1 MISTTIIIIDI
12 NKRCLEFFYWYLDT
26 FGIGARESDSG
37 LKKTIWSI
45 IQSKTNKLRNE
56 RNTRKMSKEIFYEYC
71 ELRTEPLPISLLS
84 VPTAVSFFVYKQIN
98 NDRKCFFHF
107 LIYLFSNFSL
117 IDICHFS
124 FKVVSHLR
132 RKKMYYT
139 MDRRLHLIFLLP
151 LVKISNSAR
160 QKIDTQTVDEGKQR
174 KKLSIWAYKKS
185 KQNTFHCHTRT
196 ETYFFVVFF
205 LLFLLQLLRIYCY
218 FDP

>member
-1 MISTTIIIIDI
+1 
-12 NKRCLEFFYWYLDT
+12 
-26 FGIGARESDSG
+26 
-37 LKKTIWSI
+37 
-45 IQSKTNKLRNE
+45 
-56 RNTRKMSKEIFYEYC
+56 MSKEIFYEYC

-160 QKIDTQTVDEGKQR
+160 QKIDTQTVDESKQR

-205 LLFLLQLLRIYCY
+205 FAFLVTAITNLLLF
-218 FDP
+218 